1 LLLGRLETPDEM
13 RARVATYDF
22 PSNLAWSVPG
32 APLIT
37 SFPSNLGTGRAY
49 GVDFYVARQARSSS
63 DRLTGWAS
71 YTWGK
76 AETTA
81 YGRTFLADYDH
92 PHSLSLVATYRLNQ
106 LVDLGTTVRVQS
118 GFPYTPALGVRVA
131 SIKDADDFDGD
142 GNVEELIPQRDSQGL
157 LVWATDY
164 GDISNLKSARLPL
177 YARVDFRA
185 TFKPGWMNRRWQI
198 YIEVMNVLNR
208 KNASSLAPELA
219 YDPNSDRPSVRTVRE
234 GSLPLLPSLG
244 VRFRF

>member
-1 LLLGRLETPDEM
+1 
-13 RARVATYDF
+13 V
-22 PSNLAWSVPG
+22 PS
-32 APLIT
+32 APRIT
-37 SFPSNLGTGRAY
+37 SFPSNHGTGRAY
-49 GVDFYVARQARSSS
+49 GIDFYVARQPRSSS

-131 SIKDADDFDGD
+131 SVEDTDDRDGD
-142 GNVEELIPQRDSQGL
+142 GNIEELIPQRDSQGL

-208 KNASSLAPELA
+208 ENASSLASELE
-219 YDPNSDRPSVRTVRE
+219 YDPNSDRPRVTTVRE